1 MPEYEGRVAFVD
13 ALTTDS
19 AADEVLR
26 RFQVQYI
33 PTSIFID
40 ADGEVT
46 EVYVGPLDE
55 GALRVKIESLLQ

>member
-1 MPEYEGRVAFVD
+1 MPEYDGRVAFID

-19 AADEVLR
+19 VAAEVLR
-26 RFQVQYI
+26 RYQVQYI

-40 ADGEVT
+40 GSGEVA

-55 GALRVKIESLLQ
+55 DALRAKIEGLVR